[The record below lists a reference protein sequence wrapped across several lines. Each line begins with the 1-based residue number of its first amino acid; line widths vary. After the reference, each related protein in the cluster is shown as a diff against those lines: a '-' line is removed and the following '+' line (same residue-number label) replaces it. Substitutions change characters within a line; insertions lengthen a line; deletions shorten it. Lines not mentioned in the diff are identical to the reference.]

1 MEKQNPFE
9 PFCDEAW
16 EMTIGTLRNTGTT
29 DVLRHDPVSVAVE
42 YLNNTIK
49 VRQITSKAVAGD
61 KDLFLDFAAAAV
73 TLTQGN
79 TQDLR
84 RRFSAH
90 GALRHFGRIPRLLGH
105 VPELRYSP
113 MRIDSDTV
121 ETTWYSADDR
131 FLPRINPF
139 VQGVYY
145 RIWWYAEG
153 DMVPRSWMQFIVQLA
168 EVLSGREMTNL
179 YLSEEPLAYAGRTCV
194 KELRWVVN
202 NQPIIHELATGR
214 GKKP

>member
-16 EMTIGTLRNTGTT
+16 EMTIGTLRNTTTT

-49 VRQITSKAVAGD
+49 VRQITSKSVAGD
-61 KDLFLDFAAAAV
+61 KDLLLDFAASAV
-73 TLTQGN
+73 TLKEGN
-79 TQDLR
+79 AKDLR
-84 RRFSAH
+84 RRFDDH

-105 VPELRYSP
+105 VPEIRYSP

-121 ETTWYSADDR
+121 ETTWYSSSDR
-131 FLPRINPF
+131 FLPKIDLF
-139 VQGVYY
+139 TQSVYY
-145 RIWWYAEG
+145 RIWWLSEG
-153 DMVPRSWMQFIVQLA
+153 EMVPHSWMQFIVQLA

-179 YLSEEPLAYAGRTCV
+179 YLSEEPVAYVGRTCV
-194 KELRWVVN
+194 KELRWVVHS
-202 NQPIIHELATGR
+202 QPIIHELATER
-214 GKKP
+214 DKKP

>member
-16 EMTIGTLRNTGTT
+16 EMTIGTLRNTTTT

-49 VRQITSKAVAGD
+49 VRQINSKSVAGD
-61 KDLFLDFAAAAV
+61 KNLFLNFAATA
-73 TLTQGN
+73 LTFTTGN
-79 TQDLR
+79 AKDLR
-84 RRFSAH
+84 RRFDDH

-105 VPELRYSP
+105 VPEIRYSP

-121 ETTWYSADDR
+121 ETIWYAAKDHN
-131 FLPRINPF
+131 LPTIDSF
-139 VQGVYY
+139 TQSVYY
-145 RIWWYAEG
+145 RIWWLAEG
-153 DMVPRSWMQFIVQLA
+153 DLVPRSWMQFIVQLA
-168 EVLSGREMTNL
+168 EVLSGRPMTNL

-194 KELRWVVN
+194 KELRWVVHS
-202 NQPIIHELATGR
+202 QPIIHELATER